1 MYEDLAKQFSND
13 LIRQRNLAT
22 LFPAV
27 APTRQDRLP
36 LNFPTASVRA
46 CTFVFN

>member
-1 MYEDLAKQFSND
+1 MLFEIEKMIS
-13 LIRQRNLAT
+13 T

-36 LNFPTASVRA
+36 LNFPTANVRGK
-46 CTFVFN
+46 TLLFNCNEKTGINI